1 MLPIPFVLYGVGRN
15 FYAVCRGVAQLVEHR
30 SPKPGVTGSIPVAPA
45 KIATEIRKEFMAKL
59 NPVLFM
65 RQVRQEIGK
74 VVWPTRREASMSTLM
89 VILFTVCA
97 AVYFFVVDQV
107 LAYAMKLIL
116 GLGG

>member
-1 MLPIPFVLYGVGRN
+1 
-15 FYAVCRGVAQLVEHR
+15 
-30 SPKPGVTGSIPVAPA
+30 
-45 KIATEIRKEFMAKL
+45 MAKL
-59 NPVLFM
+59 NSVLFM

>member
-1 MLPIPFVLYGVGRN
+1 
-15 FYAVCRGVAQLVEHR
+15 
-30 SPKPGVTGSIPVAPA
+30 
-45 KIATEIRKEFMAKL
+45 MAKL

-89 VILFTVCA
+89 VVLFTVCA

>member
-1 MLPIPFVLYGVGRN
+1 
-15 FYAVCRGVAQLVEHR
+15 
-30 SPKPGVTGSIPVAPA
+30 
-45 KIATEIRKEFMAKL
+45 MAKL

-74 VVWPTRREASMSTLM
+74 VVWLTRREASMSTLM

>member
-1 MLPIPFVLYGVGRN
+1 
-15 FYAVCRGVAQLVEHR
+15 
-30 SPKPGVTGSIPVAPA
+30 
-45 KIATEIRKEFMAKL
+45 MAKL

>member
-1 MLPIPFVLYGVGRN
+1 
-15 FYAVCRGVAQLVEHR
+15 
-30 SPKPGVTGSIPVAPA
+30 
-45 KIATEIRKEFMAKL
+45 MAKL

-74 VVWPTRREASMSTLM
+74 VVWPTRREASMSSLM